1 MPRNLFV
8 NQLGKLFLISTFLLS
23 VTAVLRAQYDIPL
36 TPDHPGTNPADQ
48 KVSQSPTNVFVTV
61 REVNGLALEHSANVV
76 LDCPLAGVSLKGPT
90 QNKSQVQF
98 MHIPSGDCNVEVTS
112 EGFKRAKERV
122 IVNES
127 VVARDQYV
135 FVYLHPE
142 SEVASSG
149 ARPVVTPGL
158 LQEMDKSAEAIRK
171 SRFADARKHL
181 DKALRISPN
190 NPDVLYLDGLLDMN
204 QADLPDAK
212 RQFQRAVSIYPTH
225 ERSLLALG
233 EVQVKLKESE
243 SAAQT
248 METLLRQ
255 DSGSW
260 RAHLIAA
267 TAYAQS
273 GNYPKA
279 QQHAERAVSLSGA
292 NGAAAKLLLGQILA
306 AQGNRDGARQ
316 EYQEV
321 LRDYRTDASAPAAK
335 EGLANLDRNE
345 TTPLA
350 VPVGSTVLPSLSA
363 TSLRV
368 WAPPDIDAAPPSISG
383 DVSCPASDV
392 MEQASQAT
400 KRQFENFERFVA
412 TEHIEHQDIGPNGE
426 PEHLRTRDFNY
437 MVFVEQDKKDKQLY
451 LDEKRDGGTGVDSFP
466 TSLATVGLIGLG
478 VDIFQPGFAKALDFK
493 CEGLGQWRGKAA
505 WIIHFTQKPGAKSY
519 LRLWQTKIRTVEVPL
534 KGRVWIAT
542 NSFDILHVETDLR
555 EPMKELELARDH
567 ISIDYG
573 LVQFNKTQ
581 MELWLPW
588 SAEIFLDLHGHHY
601 HHRHTLSNYAMFGVE
616 TNNKISAPKNTPP
629 PEDETP
635 AADQDKKPR

>member
-1 MPRNLFV
+1 
-8 NQLGKLFLISTFLLS
+8 
-23 VTAVLRAQYDIPL
+23 
-36 TPDHPGTNPADQ
+36 
-48 KVSQSPTNVFVTV
+48 
-61 REVNGLALEHSANVV
+61 
-76 LDCPLAGVSLKGPT
+76 
-90 QNKSQVQF
+90 
-98 MHIPSGDCNVEVTS
+98 MHIVSEDGNGDVTS
-112 EGFKRAKERV
+112 EGFNRAKDRV

-142 SEVASSG
+142 SEVAISG

-158 LQEMDKSAEAIRK
+158 LQEMDKSTEAIRK
-171 SRFADARKHL
+171 SKLADARKHL
-181 DKALRISPN
+181 DKALKISPN

-212 RQFQRAVSIYPTH
+212 RQFQKAVSIYPTH

-279 QQHAERAVSLSGA
+279 QQHAERAASLSGA

-306 AQGNRDGARQ
+306 AQGNRDGAKQ

-321 LRDYRTDASAPAAK
+321 LRDYPTDASAPAAK
-335 EGLANLDRNE
+335 EGLANLDKNE
-345 TTPLA
+345 ATPVA
-350 VPVGSTVLPSLSA
+350 APVGSTVLPSLSA

-392 MEQASQAT
+392 LEQTSLAA

-451 LDEKRDGGTGVDSFP
+451 LDERRDGGTGVDSFP

-534 KGRVWIAT
+534 KGRLWIAT

-573 LVQFNKTQ
+573 PIQFNKTQ

-616 TNNKISAPKNTPP
+616 TNNKISAPKNAPP
-629 PEDETP
+629 PEDEAP
-635 AADQDKKPR
+635 ATDQNKKPQ